1 MGETGRPFLSGAEFN
16 AGIWERRS
24 QMLSWESIRANS
36 CGFCAVVGCAPACC
50 GVLRRAAACCGVL
63 RRAASRGT
71 HASARVARFKP
82 ISKKQAVWPDE
93 NTRAVSWLQ
102 IVLAPSLPAPSL
114 SASVSLTQLLG
125 TRAGRPC
132 YLGRCRCASQGS
144 ADSCASGIPP
154 SCCGIRQRKYTRPAP
169 RHSSRVSK
177 QA

>member
-36 CGFCAVVGCAPACC
+36 CGFCAVVGCAP
-50 GVLRRAAACCGVL
+50 ACCGVL

-125 TRAGRPC
+125 TRAGRPY

-154 SCCGIRQRKYTRPAP
+154 SCCGIRQRKYTRRAP
-169 RHSSRVSK
+169 HRSSRVAK

>member
-1 MGETGRPFLSGAEFN
+1 MLGYGRGGAKCS
-16 AGIWERRS
+16 AGRASEQTQAFAPSWDVLRR
-24 QMLSWESIRANS
+24 A
-36 CGFCAVVGCAPACC
+36 AACC

-63 RRAASRGT
+63 RRAAACCGAWHSCKCSCGPFQ
-71 HASARVARFKP
+71 ADL
-82 ISKKQAVWPDE
+82 KKQAVWPDE
-93 NTRAVSWLQ
+93 STHAVSWLQ

-154 SCCGIRQRKYTRPAP
+154 SCCGIRRRKYTRLAP
-169 RHSSRVSK
+169 HHSSRVSK